1 MKTEKYLRRDTEQGS
16 LTTTPPGDGLAPD
29 PRQTFCMCFSRGKP
43 VSRSQQKESW
53 GVIRKEGV
61 QVGSWRPRV
70 KSYKESSVSNTQ
82 RYKGSNNRHRRIR
95 KSCSFTH
102 DSDTWVSLLF
112 TFNIILI
119 AGQMSGY
126 VFCR

>member
-82 RYKGSNNRHRRIR
+82 RYKGSNN
-95 KSCSFTH
+95 T
-102 DSDTWVSLLF
+102 DTGELERAALLHMTQIHGYHF
-112 TFNIILI
+112 YLHLI
-119 AGQMSGY
+119 QS
-126 VFCR
+126 